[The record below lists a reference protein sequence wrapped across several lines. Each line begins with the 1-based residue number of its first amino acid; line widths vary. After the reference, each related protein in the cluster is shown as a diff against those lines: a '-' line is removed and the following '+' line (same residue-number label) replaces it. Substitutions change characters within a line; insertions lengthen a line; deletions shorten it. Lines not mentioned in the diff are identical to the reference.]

1 MKRLERLMKDYIVS
15 GLPPSFD
22 PLQFAFRRNRSVE
35 DAISSVLYMSLVH
48 LEEKKSYVRLLFVD
62 FSSAFNTIVPQ
73 HLVDKLGSL
82 GFSAP
87 LCNWLLDFLTERS
100 QSVRVGNNISSS
112 ISLSVGSLQGCV
124 LSPLFTL
131 MTQDCCAR
139 FTTNSVVKYVADT
152 TVVGLIRDDNEWA
165 YREEVKG

>member
-1 MKRLERLMKDYIVS
+1 MKDHVVS

-22 PLQFAFRRNRSVE
+22 PLQFAFRQDRSVE
-35 DAISSVLYMSLVH
+35 DAISSVLPTSLVH

-62 FSSAFNTIVPQ
+62 FSSAFSAIVPQ

-82 GFSAP
+82 GFSTP

-100 QSVRVGNNISSS
+100 QSVRVGNNISRS
-112 ISLSVGSLQGCV
+112 ISLSVGSPQGCI
-124 LSPLFTL
+124 LSPLLFTL
-131 MTQDCCAR
+131 MTHDCCAR
-139 FTTNSVVKYVADT
+139 FTTNSVVKYAGDT

-165 YREEVKG
+165 YGGGEGLGGVL